1 MNPVEIKPGIYWV
14 GAVDWNLRDFHGYS
28 RASRG
33 TTYNAYLI
41 LDDKV
46 TLFDTVDSR
55 FTHELLCQIAQIID
69 PEKID
74 QIVVNHCEPDHSGCL
89 SAIVDRIEPEAIFTS
104 KIGQQFLQGRFHY
117 QNWPIHA
124 VQNKEIISLG
134 KRNVQFLET
143 RMLHW
148 PDSMVSFVMED
159 NLLIS
164 QDAFGQNIASS
175 QRFDDWIEWS
185 ELKSFMAHYYANIIL
200 PFSGQVPKAVQAI
213 QDLGWEIDMIAPDHG
228 LVLQS
233 NVNNALTA
241 YQEFAAQKP
250 KPKAVIVYDTMW
262 KSTAAMA
269 ESLAAGLSA
278 EDIDVRVFAMKSW
291 HHSDV
296 MGELWDA
303 GAVLVGSP
311 THNNGVLPLIADM
324 LTYMQGLKP
333 QNKIGFAFGS
343 YGWSGESPKKIAQW
357 LEDMGM
363 ELPEE
368 TVAVKHVPTHDQ
380 AQELFTLGQ
389 RLARQVK
396 DRVAASG

>member
-1 MNPVEIKPGIYWV
+1 MNPVEIKPGVYWV
-14 GAVDWNLRDFHGYS
+14 GGIDWNLRDFHGYAK
-28 RASRG
+28 ASRG
-33 TTYNAYLI
+33 TTYNAYLV

-55 FTHELLCQIAQIID
+55 FTNELLCQIAQVID
-69 PEKID
+69 PGKID

-89 SAIVDRIEPEAIFTS
+89 EAIVARTQPEVIYTS
-104 KIGQQFLQGRFHY
+104 KVGKQFLQGRFHDH
-117 QNWPIHA
+117 NWPVQA

-134 KRNVQFLET
+134 KRRVQFLET

-148 PDSMVSFVMED
+148 PDSMVSYVMED
-159 NLLIS
+159 HLLIS

-175 QRFDDWIEWS
+175 QRFDDWIEWP

-200 PFSGQVPKAVQAI
+200 PFSGQVPKAIQAV
-213 QDLGWEIDMIAPDHG
+213 QDLGWTIDMIAPDHG
-228 LVLQS
+228 LVLKD
-233 NVNNALTA
+233 NVTNALSA

-250 KPKAVIVYDTMW
+250 KAKAVIVYDSMW
-262 KSTAAMA
+262 KSTATMA
-269 ESLAAGLSA
+269 DSLAAGLSA
-278 EDIDVRVFAMKSW
+278 EDIEVKLMSMKSL

-296 MGELWDA
+296 MGEAWDA

-311 THNNGVLPLIADM
+311 THNNGVLPLVADM
-324 LTYMQGLKP
+324 LTYMQGLRP

-343 YGWSGESPKKIAQW
+343 YGWSGEAPKKISQW

-368 TVAVKHVPTHDQ
+368 PAVIKHVPTHDQ
-380 AQELFTLGQ
+380 AKELYATAQ
-389 RLARQVK
+389 RLAQQIK
-396 DRVAASG
+396 DRVAAG

>member
-1 MNPVEIKPGIYWV
+1 MNPVEIKPGVYWV
-14 GAVDWNLRDFHGYS
+14 GGIDWNLRDFHGYAK
-28 RASRG
+28 ASRG
-33 TTYNAYLI
+33 TTYNAYLV

-55 FTHELLCQIAQIID
+55 FTNELLCQIAQVID
-69 PEKID
+69 PQKID

-89 SAIVDRIEPEAIFTS
+89 EAIVARTQPEIIYTS
-104 KIGQQFLQGRFHY
+104 KVGKQFLQGRFHGH
-117 QNWPIHA
+117 NWPVQA

-134 KRNVQFLET
+134 KRRVQFLET

-148 PDSMVSFVMED
+148 PDSMVSYVMED

-175 QRFDDWIEWS
+175 QRFDDWIEWP

-200 PFSGQVPKAVQAI
+200 PFSGQVPKAIQAV
-213 QDLGWEIDMIAPDHG
+213 QDLGWTIDMIAPDHG
-228 LVLQS
+228 LILKD
-233 NVNNALTA
+233 NVTNALSA

-250 KPKAVIVYDTMW
+250 KAKAVIVYDSMW
-262 KSTAAMA
+262 KSTATMA
-269 ESLAAGLSA
+269 DSLAAGLSA
-278 EDIDVRVFAMKSW
+278 EDIEVKLMSMKSL

-296 MGELWDA
+296 MGEVWDA

-311 THNNGVLPLIADM
+311 THNNGVLPLVADM
-324 LTYMQGLKP
+324 LTYMQGLRP

-343 YGWSGESPKKIAQW
+343 YGWSGEAPKKIAQW

-368 TVAVKHVPTHDQ
+368 PAAIKHVPTHDQ
-380 AQELFTLGQ
+380 ARELYATAQ
-389 RLARQVK
+389 RLAQQIK
-396 DRVAASG
+396 DRVAAG

>member
-28 RASRG
+28 KTSRG
-33 TTYNAYLI
+33 TTYNAYLV

-55 FTHELLCQIAQIID
+55 FTHEFLCQIARIID

-89 SAIVDRIEPEAIFTS
+89 AAVVDRIKPEIIHTS
-104 KIGQQFLQGRFHY
+104 KMGEQFLAGRFHNH
-117 QNWPIHA
+117 NWPIRA
-124 VQNKEIISLG
+124 VQNKEVLSLG
-134 KRNVQFLET
+134 KRSVQFLET

-148 PDSMVSFVMED
+148 PDSMVSYIPED

-175 QRFDDWIEWS
+175 QRFDEWIEWP
-185 ELKSFMAHYYANIIL
+185 ELKSSMAHYYANIIL
-200 PFSGQVPKAVQAI
+200 PFSAQVPKAVQAI
-213 QDLGWEIDMIAPDHG
+213 QELGWEIDMIAPDHG
-228 LVLQS
+228 LILRN
-233 NVNNALTA
+233 NVANALAA

-250 KPKAVIVYDTMW
+250 RAKAVIVYDTMW

-269 ESLAAGLSA
+269 DSLASGLSA
-278 EDIDVRVFAMKSW
+278 EDIEVKLFAIKSW

-296 MGELWDA
+296 MGEIWDA

-311 THNNGVLPLIADM
+311 THNNGVMPLIADM

-333 QNKIGFAFGS
+333 QNKLGFAFGS
-343 YGWSGESPKKIAQW
+343 YGWSGEAPKKIARW

-363 ELPEE
+363 EMPEGP
-368 TVAVKHVPTHDQ
+368 AAIKHVPTHDN
-380 AQELFTLGQ
+380 AGELFATAQ
-389 RLARQVK
+389 RLGRQIK
-396 DRVAASG
+396 DRVAGS

>member
-28 RASRG
+28 KTSRG
-33 TTYNAYLI
+33 TTYNAYLV

-55 FTHELLCQIAQIID
+55 FTHELLCQLAQIID

-89 SAIVDRIEPEAIFTS
+89 ASVVDSIKPEIIYSS
-104 KIGQQFLQGRFHY
+104 KMGEQFLAGRFHNH
-117 QNWPIHA
+117 NWPVRA
-124 VQNKEIISLG
+124 VKNKEVLSLG
-134 KRNVQFLET
+134 KRSVQFMET

-148 PDSMVSFVMED
+148 PDSMVSFIPED

-175 QRFDDWIEWS
+175 QRFDDWIEWPD
-185 ELKSFMAHYYANIIL
+185 LKSYMAHYYANIIL
-200 PFSGQVPKAVQAI
+200 PFSAQVPKAVQAI
-213 QDLGWEIDMIAPDHG
+213 QELGWDIDMIAPDHG
-228 LVLQS
+228 LILS
-233 NVNNALTA
+233 NNVANALAA
-241 YQEFAAQKP
+241 YQEFADQKP
-250 KPKAVIVYDTMW
+250 KAKAVIVYDTMW

-269 ESLAAGLSA
+269 DSLAAGLSA
-278 EDIDVRVFAMKSW
+278 EDIEVRLFAIKSW
-291 HHSDV
+291 HHSDI
-296 MGELWDA
+296 MGEVWDA

-311 THNNGVLPLIADM
+311 THNNGVLPLIADL

-333 QNKIGFAFGS
+333 QNKLGFAFGS
-343 YGWSGESPKKIAQW
+343 YGWSGEAPKKIGRW

-363 ELPEE
+363 DMPE
-368 TVAVKHVPTHDQ
+368 APAAIKHVPTHQD
-380 AQELFTLGQ
+380 AGELFATAQ
-389 RLARQVK
+389 RLGRQIK
-396 DRVAASG
+396 DRVARS